1 MLSRPIMI
9 GKNIFSKCRVN
20 NITFKGNNN
29 NIRNSFIN
37 NYTRK
42 YIAPTSTIGVGY
54 RRNLLSEPL
63 NNSSTK
69 IQTKHF
75 TSTIEEEEDAE
86 ALDRANEF
94 WADSDKREEA
104 VRISDDLFAVPNPNA
119 PQVDEIL
126 KQYEL
131 ECANRT
137 KFHAG
142 YPYNLDYDFVDLFPF
157 LKYSINNLGDPFVKS
172 NYGVHSRVFEQAVI
186 DFFARM
192 WKLDDDYWGYV
203 TSCGTE
209 GNLHSILLARENHP
223 DGILMSSTQ
232 THYSI
237 FKAAKAYRMEVEAID
252 CLQNGEIN
260 YEILETKIEQ
270 YASAGRDIILNLNL
284 GTTVRGAVDDVDRVL
299 DMFRRHN
306 VKRENFHIHC
316 DGALFGIMMPVLPSR
331 SPISF
336 QKPIDSIAVSGHKF
350 LGCPMP
356 CGITLT
362 RKKHLEKMSEPVEYL
377 NSIDTTIMGSRN
389 GHAALF
395 MWYALKTKGIKGLE
409 KDVLLC
415 FDNAKYLYQKL
426 IQAGIHA
433 ERNDLSTTVVLERP
447 NEEFVQRWQLAC
459 EGDIAHVVVMPNIT
473 TTVID
478 RFVDELINGF

>member
-54 RRNLLSEPL
+54 RRNVLSEPL

-75 TSTIEEEEDAE
+75 TSTIEEEEDAA

-104 VRISDDLFAVPNPNA
+104 VRISDDLFAVPDPNA

-157 LKYSINNLGDPFVKS
+157 LK
-172 NYGVHSRVFEQAVI
+172 
-186 DFFARM
+186 
-192 WKLDDDYWGYV
+192 
-203 TSCGTE
+203 
-209 GNLHSILLARENHP
+209 
-223 DGILMSSTQ
+223 
-232 THYSI
+232 
-237 FKAAKAYRMEVEAID
+237 
-252 CLQNGEIN
+252 
-260 YEILETKIEQ
+260 
-270 YASAGRDIILNLNL
+270 
-284 GTTVRGAVDDVDRVL
+284 
-299 DMFRRHN
+299 
-306 VKRENFHIHC
+306 
-316 DGALFGIMMPVLPSR
+316 
-331 SPISF
+331 
-336 QKPIDSIAVSGHKF
+336 
-350 LGCPMP
+350 
-356 CGITLT
+356 
-362 RKKHLEKMSEPVEYL
+362 
-377 NSIDTTIMGSRN
+377 
-389 GHAALF
+389 
-395 MWYALKTKGIKGLE
+395 
-409 KDVLLC
+409 
-415 FDNAKYLYQKL
+415 
-426 IQAGIHA
+426 
-433 ERNDLSTTVVLERP
+433 
-447 NEEFVQRWQLAC
+447 
-459 EGDIAHVVVMPNIT
+459 
-473 TTVID
+473 
-478 RFVDELINGF
+478 

>member
-1 MLSRPIMI
+1 MLSRPILV
-9 GKNIFSKCRVN
+9 GKNVLSKFRLKHNINVVGGNKFVAGTIFS
-20 NITFKGNNN
+20 
-29 NIRNSFIN
+29 SQIN
-37 NYTRK
+37 A
-42 YIAPTSTIGVGY
+42 IAHQRCFST
-54 RRNLLSEPL
+54 
-63 NNSSTK
+63 
-69 IQTKHF
+69 
-75 TSTIEEEEDAE
+75 EEEYEEKVNKPHTNDE
-86 ALDRANEF
+86 GGFWSDRDQRA
-94 WADSDKREEA
+94 KA
-104 VRISDDLFAVPNPNA
+104 VRISSDLFAVPDPNA
-119 PQVDEIL
+119 PKVEDIL
-126 KQYEL
+126 TQYEL
-131 ECANRT
+131 ECANRS

-157 LKYSINNLGDPFVKS
+157 MKYSINNLGDPFVKS
-172 NYGVHSRVFEQAVI
+172 NYGVHSRMFEQAVI

-192 WKLDDDYWGYV
+192 WKLDDEYWGYV

-223 DGILMSSTQ
+223 DGVLMSSVQ

-237 FKAAKAYRMEVEAID
+237 FKAAKAYRMDVEAID
-252 CLQNGEIN
+252 CIQNGEID
-260 YEILETKIEQ
+260 YEILESKIEH
-270 YASAGRDIILNLNL
+270 YGKAGRDIILNLNL

-299 DMFRRHN
+299 DMFRRHDI
-306 VKRENFHIHC
+306 KRENFHIHC
-316 DGALFGIMMPVLPSR
+316 DGALFGLMMPVLPSR

-336 QKPIDSIAVSGHKF
+336 EKPIDSIAVSGHKF

-409 KDVLLC
+409 KDVLYC

-426 IQAGIHA
+426 TQAGVHA
-433 ERNDLSTTVVLERP
+433 ERNDLSTTVVLQRP
-447 NEEFVQRWQLAC
+447 NEDFVQRWQLAC

-473 TTVID
+473 PTVID

>member
-1 MLSRPIMI
+1 M
-9 GKNIFSKCRVN
+9 
-20 NITFKGNNN
+20 
-29 NIRNSFIN
+29 
-37 NYTRK
+37 
-42 YIAPTSTIGVGY
+42 
-54 RRNLLSEPL
+54 
-63 NNSSTK
+63 
-69 IQTKHF
+69 
-75 TSTIEEEEDAE
+75 
-86 ALDRANEF
+86 
-94 WADSDKREEA
+94 
-104 VRISDDLFAVPNPNA
+104 
-119 PQVDEIL
+119 
-126 KQYEL
+126 
-131 ECANRT
+131 ECADRT

-142 YPYNLDYDFVDLFPF
+142 YPYNLDYDFEDLFPF
-157 LKYSINNLGDPFVKS
+157 MKYSINNLGDPYVKS

-223 DGILMSSTQ
+223 DGVLMSSTQ
-232 THYSI
+232 THYS
-237 FKAAKAYRMEVEAID
+237 V
-252 CLQNGEIN
+252 
-260 YEILETKIEQ
+260 
-270 YASAGRDIILNLNL
+270 
-284 GTTVRGAVDDVDRVL
+284 
-299 DMFRRHN
+299 
-306 VKRENFHIHC
+306 
-316 DGALFGIMMPVLPSR
+316 
-331 SPISF
+331 
-336 QKPIDSIAVSGHKF
+336 
-350 LGCPMP
+350 
-356 CGITLT
+356 TLT

-447 NEEFVQRWQLAC
+447 NEEFVQRRQLAC

-473 TTVID
+473 RIIID
-478 RFVDELINGF
+478 RFVDELVNEF

>member
-9 GKNIFSKCRVN
+9 GKHIFSKCRVN

-37 NYTRK
+37 NYTRS
-42 YIAPTSTIGVGY
+42 YIAATSTINVGY
-54 RRNLLSEPL
+54 HRTIFSKPL

-75 TSTIEEEEDAE
+75 TSTIEEEEDAA

-237 FKAAKAYRMEVEAID
+237 FKAAKAYRMDVEAID
-252 CLQNGEIN
+252 CLQNGEID
-260 YEILETKIEQ
+260 YEILETKIQLYPSIYMKRKKETNTFKLT
-270 YASAGRDIILNLNL
+270 GEIIKFL
-284 GTTVRGAVDDVDRVL
+284 
-299 DMFRRHN
+299 
-306 VKRENFHIHC
+306 KYI
-316 DGALFGIMMPVLPSR
+316 PSR
-331 SPISF
+331 YL
-336 QKPIDSIAVSGHKF
+336 GH
-350 LGCPMP
+350 
-356 CGITLT
+356 
-362 RKKHLEKMSEPVEYL
+362 
-377 NSIDTTIMGSRN
+377 
-389 GHAALF
+389 
-395 MWYALKTKGIKGLE
+395 
-409 KDVLLC
+409 
-415 FDNAKYLYQKL
+415 
-426 IQAGIHA
+426 
-433 ERNDLSTTVVLERP
+433 
-447 NEEFVQRWQLAC
+447 
-459 EGDIAHVVVMPNIT
+459 
-473 TTVID
+473 
-478 RFVDELINGF
+478 